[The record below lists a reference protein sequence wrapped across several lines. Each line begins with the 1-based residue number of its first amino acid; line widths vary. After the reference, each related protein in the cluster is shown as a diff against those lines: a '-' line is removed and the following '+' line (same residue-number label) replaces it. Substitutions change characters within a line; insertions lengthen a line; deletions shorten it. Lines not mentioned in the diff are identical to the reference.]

1 MVDFR
6 QFEQNLQA
14 LRGRVA
20 AAAAACGRD
29 PKDVKILPV
38 TKTHPV
44 DAVVF
49 AARAGFASV
58 GENKVQEA
66 VQKMAQAESTTASGM
81 HWELIGHLQSNK
93 AKKAVEHFDRIQSLD
108 SVKLADKIDFE
119 AKKIGK
125 IQRVLLQVNSGR
137 DPAKFGAEIEEAEP
151 LLEAVL
157 SKQNIA
163 VEGLMAIAP
172 LDEDPDSARRAFD
185 TLRTMRDDFQ
195 ARFGV
200 SLPELSMGMTSDLEC
215 AIEAGSTM
223 IRVGTFLYGQRF
235 YPEK

>member
-1 MVDFR
+1 MVTDSFLFEGDPFDTFDPEIGNMDDPTSSFPMDDPDPVFISESELVHADDIFGVVILDIHQVAGSPFGIFRELAANLNIDF
-6 QFEQNLQA
+6 FS
-14 LRGRVA
+14 
-20 AAAAACGRD
+20 
-29 PKDVKILPV
+29 
-38 TKTHPV
+38 
-44 DAVVF
+44 
-49 AARAGFASV
+49 AS
-58 GENKVQEA
+58 
-66 VQKMAQAESTTASGM
+66 
-81 HWELIGHLQSNK
+81 
-93 AKKAVEHFDRIQSLD
+93 
-108 SVKLADKIDFE
+108 LADKIDFE